1 MRHIQFGRPMIGGA
15 EKEAV
20 MRVLDGPILVH
31 GPLSKQFES
40 EFAAFTGAA
49 HAVSVANCTA
59 AMHLAYFHLGL
70 GPGDAVIVPAQTHV
84 ATAHAVEFTGARP
97 IFVDAEPATGNI
109 DIARIE
115 AALTPEVKAIAVVHF
130 LGRPVDMDGV
140 NAIARKHNL
149 FVVEDCALAV
159 GTSLNGAH
167 AGTLGH
173 VGCFS
178 FYPVK
183 HMTTGE
189 GGMLTTNDPEIA
201 RRIERQRAFGVDR
214 HMGERT
220 IPGVYDVTMLGYNYR
235 MSEIAAALGIEQ
247 LKRVQGFL
255 DRRRANY
262 AALDAGLRELD
273 EIELFEPS
281 REGYGH
287 SHYCLSFLLKKE
299 LADKR
304 LDLVEHLKANG
315 VGTSCYYPRP
325 VPHMA
330 YYREKYGYGLD
341 TFPVA
346 SRISYASVALSVGP
360 HLGEEDMAYMVE
372 TIKEGLA
379 RIR

>member
-1 MRHIQFGRPMIGGA
+1 MRQIPFGRPMIEEA
-15 EKEAV
+15 EKQAV

-31 GPLSKQFES
+31 GPQAKQFES
-40 EFAAFTGAA
+40 DFAAFTGAA

-59 AMHLAYFHLGL
+59 AMHLAYFYLGL

-97 IFVDAEPATGNI
+97 IFVDAEPSTGNI

-115 AALTPEVKAIAVVHF
+115 EALTPDVKAIAVVHF
-130 LGRPVDMDGV
+130 LGLPVDMDAV
-140 NAIARKHNL
+140 NAIARKHGL

-159 GTSLNGAH
+159 GTRLNGVH
-167 AGTLGH
+167 AGGLGH

-189 GGMLTTNDPEIA
+189 GGMLTTNDPAIA
-201 RRIERQRAFGVDR
+201 QRVERQRAFGVDR

-235 MSEIAAALGIEQ
+235 MSEISAALGIEQ
-247 LKRVQGFL
+247 LKRVEGFL
-255 DRRRANY
+255 DRRHANY
-262 AALDAGLRELD
+262 AALDAGLREID

-281 REGYGH
+281 REGYEH

-299 LADKR
+299 LAGKR
-304 LDLVEHLKANG
+304 LELVEHLKANG
-315 VGTSCYYPRP
+315 VGTSNYYPRP
-325 VPHMA
+325 VPHMS
-330 YYREKYGYGLD
+330 YYQKKYGYGTD

-346 SRISYASVALSVGP
+346 SRISYASVALPVGP
-360 HLGEEDMAYMVE
+360 HLGEEDMAYIVE
-372 TIKEGLA
+372 TVKEGLA
-379 RIR
+379 HLR